1 MRPDRQNGHDR
12 AVRHLHRPGTRGLY
26 VSACGTGKT
35 LVGIRLAGTPGSQLT
50 LVVVPTLDLIAQTA
64 LAWRKDGLAAALS
77 AVAPGVLDAV
87 TEFCTYDSLDK
98 IEAAQRTGRSV
109 PPFDLA
115 GGVRG
120 RTPPAPP
127 PNRRAGSGCVGE
139 SHGLRAGLRQEDLR
153 VSARP
158 GPPARH
164 FDRRSGPPGQGPLAH
179 RTRLPRAQARSGP

>member
-1 MRPDRQNGHDR
+1 
-12 AVRHLHRPGTRGLY
+12 
-26 VSACGTGKT
+26 
-35 LVGIRLAGTPGSQLT
+35 

-64 LAWRKDGLAAALS
+64 LAWQKDGRAEAMVAVCSMDTRAHQSLAEANVGSTGDAAGLAAALS

-87 TEFCTYDSLDK
+87 TEFRTYDSLDK
-98 IEAAQRTGRSV
+98 IEAAQRTGRWV

-139 SHGLRAGLRQEDLR
+139 SQ
-153 VSARP
+153 SN
-158 GPPARH
+158 
-164 FDRRSGPPGQGPLAH
+164 AH
-179 RTRLPRAQARSGP
+179 S